1 MPRKPGSNWLM
12 PIGSAEPIA
21 ISVPGSGFPVK
32 DFLTLNRE
40 PIGTKDSHMIDRY
53 MPEDFAKIWS
63 EENMFR
69 TWLRVELEVCRVLAE
84 KGWIPK
90 ESMETIERKADFSV
104 ARIKEIENITHHD
117 LIAFTTSVAEHVG
130 PDSRFIHWGL
140 TSTDVVDTA
149 RGLQLKQASEKILI
163 AVDELRKAIA
173 ERAEQHR
180 RTLMMGRT
188 HGVHAEV
195 TTFGLKLAVWYDEM
209 RRNRERMERAA
220 ETVSVGKLSGAVG
233 TFAHLDPDVEAIV
246 CERMGLKP
254 APVSTQTLQRDR
266 HAEFLCTIA
275 IVGSSLDKFA
285 TEIRHLQRTEVREAE
300 EPFAAGQKGSSAMP
314 HKRNP
319 IKCEQIS
326 GLSRLL
332 RGYAVTALE
341 DVALWHERDISHSSA
356 ERVILPDA
364 TSVLCYMLRA
374 MAKIVSRM
382 VVYPE
387 RMLKNIELMRGLA
400 YSGQLLLDLTRKGVA
415 REEAYRW
422 IQRCSMKVWDEDKDF
437 LQVLQEDPDITQVLS
452 REEIRSVVNP
462 ELQLRNV
469 DAIFSRVFTK

>member
-1 MPRKPGSNWLM
+1 
-12 PIGSAEPIA
+12 
-21 ISVPGSGFPVK
+21 
-32 DFLTLNRE
+32 
-40 PIGTKDSHMIDRY
+40 MIDRY
-53 MPEDFAKIWS
+53 MPEDLAQIWS

-69 TWLRVELEVCRVLAE
+69 TWLRVELETCRVLTE
-84 KGWIPK
+84 KGWIPR
-90 ESMETIERKADFSV
+90 ESMDTIEKMADFSV
-104 ARIKEIENITHHD
+104 ERIKEIENITHHD
-117 LIAFTTSVAEHVG
+117 LIAFTTSVAEFVG
-130 PDSRFIHWGL
+130 PDSRYIHWGL

-149 RGLQLKQASEKILI
+149 RGLQLKQASEKILAAI
-163 AVDELRKAIA
+163 DDLRKAIRK
-173 ERAEQHR
+173 RAEEHR
-180 RTLMMGRT
+180 KTLMMGRT

-220 ETVSVGKLSGAVG
+220 ETVTVGKLSGAVG
-233 TFAHLDPDVEAIV
+233 TFAHLDPDVEATV

-254 APVSTQTLQRDR
+254 APISTQTLQRDR
-266 HAEFLCTIA
+266 HAEYLSTIA
-275 IVGSSLDKFA
+275 IIGSSLDKFA

-300 EPFAAGQKGSSAMP
+300 EPFAVGQKGSSAMP

-319 IKCEQIS
+319 VKCEQVS

-341 DVALWHERDISHSSA
+341 NVALWHERDISHSSA

-374 MAKIVSRM
+374 MTKIIARL

-387 RMLKNIELMRGLA
+387 RMLKNIELTRGLA
-400 YSGQLLLDLTRKGVA
+400 YSGQLLLDLTRKGVV
-415 REEAYRW
+415 REDAYRW
-422 IQRCSMKVWDEDKDF
+422 IQRCAMEVWDADKDF
-437 LQVLQEDPDITQVLS
+437 LQTLQEDPDIAKVLTQ
-452 REEIRSVVNP
+452 EEIRSVVNP

-469 DAIFSRVFTK
+469 DAIFARVFH

>member
-1 MPRKPGSNWLM
+1 
-12 PIGSAEPIA
+12 
-21 ISVPGSGFPVK
+21 
-32 DFLTLNRE
+32 
-40 PIGTKDSHMIDRY
+40 MIDRY
-53 MPEDFAKIWS
+53 MPEDFAEIWS

-69 TWLRVELEVCRVLAE
+69 SWLRVELEVCRVLAE

-90 ESMETIERKADFSV
+90 ESMDIIEKKAGFSV
-104 ARIKEIENITHHD
+104 PRIKEIENVTHHD

-130 PDSRFIHWGL
+130 PDSRYIHWGL
-140 TSTDVVDTA
+140 TSTDVIDTA
-149 RGLQLKQASEKILI
+149 RGLQLKEASAIILTAI
-163 AVDELRKAIA
+163 DELRESIKT
-173 ERAEQHR
+173 RAHEHR
-180 RTLMMGRT
+180 KTLMMGRT

-209 RRNRERMERAA
+209 RRNRERMEKAA

-233 TFAHLDPDVEAIV
+233 TFAHLDPDVEARV
-246 CERMGLKP
+246 CERMGLKA
-254 APVSTQTLQRDR
+254 APISTQTLQRDR
-266 HAEFLCTIA
+266 HAEYLCTIA
-275 IVGSSLDKFA
+275 IIGSSLDKFA

-319 IKCEQIS
+319 VKCEQIS

-374 MAKIVSRM
+374 MTKIVARM

-387 RMLKNIELMRGLA
+387 RMLKNIELTRGLA
-400 YSGQLLLDLTRKGVA
+400 YSGQLLLDLTRKGVV

-437 LQVLQEDPDITQVLS
+437 VQALQEDPDITKVLS
-452 REEIRSVVNP
+452 RGEIRSVVNP

-469 DAIFSRVFTK
+469 DAIFARVFNP

>member
-1 MPRKPGSNWLM
+1 
-12 PIGSAEPIA
+12 
-21 ISVPGSGFPVK
+21 
-32 DFLTLNRE
+32 
-40 PIGTKDSHMIDRY
+40 MIDRY
-53 MPEDFAKIWS
+53 MPEDFARIWS

-69 TWLRVELEVCRVLAE
+69 TWLRVELEACRVLAE

-117 LIAFTTSVAEHVG
+117 LIAFTTSVAEFVG

-149 RGLQLKQASEKILI
+149 RGLQLKEASEKILTAI
-163 AVDELRKAIA
+163 DELRKAIA
-173 ERAEQHR
+173 ERAQQHR
-180 RTLMMGRT
+180 KTLMMGRT

-209 RRNRERMERAA
+209 KRNRERMERAA
-220 ETVSVGKLSGAVG
+220 EAVSVGKISGAVG
-233 TFAHLDPDVEAIV
+233 TFAHLDPDVEAKV

-254 APVSTQTLQRDR
+254 APISTQTLQRDR
-266 HAEFLCTIA
+266 HAEYLCTLA

-319 IKCEQIS
+319 VKCEQIS

-374 MAKIVSRM
+374 MTRIISKMA
-382 VVYPE
+382 VYPE
-387 RMLKNIELMRGLA
+387 RMLKNVELTRGLA
-400 YSGQLLLDLTRKGVA
+400 YSGQLLLDLTRKGVV
-415 REEAYRW
+415 REDAYRW

-437 LQVLQEDPDITQVLS
+437 LRVLQEDPDIAQVLS
-452 REEIRSVVNP
+452 KEEIRSVVNP

-469 DAIFSRVFTK
+469 DAIFARVFKE

>member
-1 MPRKPGSNWLM
+1 
-12 PIGSAEPIA
+12 
-21 ISVPGSGFPVK
+21 
-32 DFLTLNRE
+32 
-40 PIGTKDSHMIDRY
+40 MIDRY
-53 MPEDFAKIWS
+53 MPEDFAEIWS

-69 TWLRVELEVCRVLAE
+69 TWLRVEMEVCRILAE
-84 KGWIPK
+84 KGWIPR
-90 ESMETIERKADFSV
+90 ESMEAIEKKADFSV
-104 ARIKEIENITHHD
+104 SRIKEIENVTHHD

-130 PDSRFIHWGL
+130 PDSRYIHWGL
-140 TSTDVVDTA
+140 TSTDVIDTA
-149 RGLQLKQASEKILI
+149 RGLQLKQASEKILLAI
-163 AVDELRKAIA
+163 DELRKAIG
-173 ERAEQHR
+173 ERAQQHR
-180 RTLMMGRT
+180 RTLVMGRT

-209 RRNRERMERAA
+209 RRNRERFERAA

-233 TFAHLDPDVEAIV
+233 TFAHLGPGVEARV
-246 CERMGLKP
+246 CERMGLKA

-266 HAEFLCTIA
+266 HAEYLCTIA
-275 IVGSSLDKFA
+275 IIGSSLDKFA

-319 IKCEQIS
+319 VKCEQIS

-332 RGYAVTALE
+332 RGYAISALE
-341 DVALWHERDISHSSA
+341 NVALWHERDISHSSA

-374 MAKIVSRM
+374 LTKIVARL

-387 RMLKNIELMRGLA
+387 RMLKNIELTRGLA
-400 YSGQLLLDLTRKGVA
+400 YSGQLLLDLTRKGVL
-415 REEAYRW
+415 REDAYRW

-437 LQVLQEDPDITQVLS
+437 VQVLQEDPDIAGVLS
-452 REEIRSVVNP
+452 KDEIRSVVNP

-469 DAIFSRVFTK
+469 DAIFSRVFNS